1 MTLLRMASKG
11 LPMKFTKLR
20 IDESRTMELPL
31 SRLAED
37 SLVILVSENVKQAVE
52 AANLVGVRV
61 VSIEDSS
68 VYGE

>member
-1 MTLLRMASKG
+1 
-11 LPMKFTKLR
+11 MKFTKLR